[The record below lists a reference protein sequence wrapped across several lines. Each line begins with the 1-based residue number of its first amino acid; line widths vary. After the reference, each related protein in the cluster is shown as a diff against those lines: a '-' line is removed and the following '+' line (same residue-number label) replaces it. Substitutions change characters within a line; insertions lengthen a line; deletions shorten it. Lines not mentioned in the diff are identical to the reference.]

1 LSDKQA
7 NGKQAT
13 NTKGKIDKSSKLM
26 KHCDTLDQ
34 GTNAFMQWLN
44 SEDKKSATVYNPII
58 LKEFVNNKY
67 TVLYDNTL
75 GHDVIV
81 ETHDGV
87 PWCKGCNTD
96 DCGHVGFTV
105 CLEQKYDNEGSVFD

>member
-1 LSDKQA
+1 MSDKQA
-7 NGKQAT
+7 SGKQAT

-44 SEDKKSATVYNPII
+44 SEDKKSATVYNPIT

-67 TVLYDNTL
+67 TVLYDSTL
-75 GHDVIV
+75 GHDIIV

-87 PWCKGCNTD
+87 PWCKSCNTD

>member
-13 NTKGKIDKSSKLM
+13 NTKRKMDKSFKLM

-67 TVLYDNTL
+67 TVLYDSTL

>member
-1 LSDKQA
+1 MNHNKAYLYILKQQYTQIQKPDQLKKRSDK
-7 NGKQAT
+7 
-13 NTKGKIDKSSKLM
+13 ISV
-26 KHCDTLDQ
+26 
-34 GTNAFMQWLN
+34 
-44 SEDKKSATVYNPII
+44 TVYNPIT

-67 TVLYDNTL
+67 TVLYDSTL
-75 GHDVIV
+75 GHDIIV

-87 PWCKGCNTD
+87 PWCKSCNTD

>member
-1 LSDKQA
+1 MSDKQA
-7 NGKQAT
+7 SGKQAT
-13 NTKGKIDKSSKLM
+13 NTKGKKDKSSKLM

-34 GTNAFMQWLN
+34 GTNAFIQWLN
-44 SEDKKSATVYNPII
+44 SEDKKSSTVYNPIT

-75 GHDVIV
+75 GHDIIV
-81 ETHDGV
+81 ETHDGI
-87 PWCKGCNTD
+87 PWCKSCSTD